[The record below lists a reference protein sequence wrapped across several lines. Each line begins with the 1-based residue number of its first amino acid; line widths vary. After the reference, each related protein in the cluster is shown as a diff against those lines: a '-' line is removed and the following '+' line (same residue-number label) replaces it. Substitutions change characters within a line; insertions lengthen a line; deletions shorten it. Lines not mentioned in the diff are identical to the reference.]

1 MPDQTSSA
9 APAGRAPDRSPDALP
24 PRPRAAGRFG
34 PRTLR
39 ADLGASLVVFLVA
52 VPLSL
57 GIALASGA
65 PIMAGLI
72 AGVVGGVV
80 AGLLGGS
87 PLQVSG
93 PAAGLTVIVAGLVDQ
108 FGWQVTTLITVG
120 AGLLQLG
127 FGLSRLA
134 RFTQAIPPAVVHG
147 MLAGIGITIALAQLH
162 VVLGGS
168 AQTGALDNLRELPAQ
183 LMNLHGGAVGV
194 GLTAIA
200 IMIVWP
206 RLSGPQKSVP
216 GALVAVGA
224 ATALS
229 FALTDVPRVDLPGNL
244 VESIALP
251 VLPDSGLW
259 LRVLGGMLTVALVAS
274 VESLLSAV
282 AVDRMAQDRDGGARA
297 VRTDADRELLGQG
310 AGNAVSGL
318 LGGLPITGVIVRSSA
333 NVRAGAQTRASAVL
347 HGVWIALFGIVLV
360 SAIELIPLAAL
371 SGLLVVVGLQLVKPA
386 DIRTARTHGELPI
399 YVATV
404 LGAVFLNLLEG
415 VAIGLVLAGLLMVR
429 RAARARVRVEEPTG
443 SAPRRVVVEG
453 TLSFLSVP
461 ALSRVLNE
469 VPGGEPV
476 RVDLVVDY
484 LDHTAYDHL
493 ESWTR
498 RHRATGGWV
507 EVSEPAGTRTDRQHG
522 RFATWSQWQSEHAED
537 AHDGPSAPM
546 LAGVRAYHRE
556 TAEHVRPTFSG
567 LAGGQSPSGLLLACA
582 DSRVLPNMITHSGP
596 GDLFTVQNVGNLVH
610 GTGALA
616 AVQYATSVLRVPL
629 VAVCGH
635 SGCGAM
641 KGLLDGVPTDM
652 PDGALGDWL
661 RSGRP
666 SLDAWLAGHPV
677 GRAGAEAGFE
687 QRDCLAMVNVAMQLD
702 KLRELGVDAELMGLF
717 FDIRTAGVLVY
728 DADGRA
734 FRPHDSVGPEV
745 GPEIGPEIGP
755 GVGPQVGSR
764 LPAALRG

>member
-1 MPDQTSSA
+1 MPDQNPGTA
-9 APAGRAPDRSPDALP
+9 LAGPAPDRSPAP
-24 PRPRAAGRFG
+24 APRRPRLD

-39 ADLGASLVVFLVA
+39 ADLGASVVVFLVA

-72 AGVVGGVV
+72 AAVVGGVV

-108 FGWQVTTLITVG
+108 FGWPVTTLITVG
-120 AGLLQLG
+120 AGILQLG

-134 RFTQAIPPAVVHG
+134 RFAQAIPPAVVHG
-147 MLAGIGITIALAQLH
+147 MLAGIGVTIALAQLH

-168 AQTGALDNLRELPAQ
+168 AQTGALENLRELPAR
-183 LMNLHGGAVGV
+183 LVNLHGGAVLV
-194 GLTAIA
+194 GLAA
-200 IMIVWP
+200 VVIMIGWP
-206 RLSGPQKSVP
+206 RLPGPQKSVP
-216 GALVAVGA
+216 GALVAVGV

-229 FALTDVPRVDLPGNL
+229 FALSGVPRVDLPGNL
-244 VESIALP
+244 IESVALP
-251 VLPDSGLW
+251 VLPGSGLW
-259 LRVLGGMLTVALVAS
+259 PAVLGGMLTVALVAS

-282 AVDRMAQDRDGGARA
+282 AVDRMTQDRDGGARA

-333 NVRAGAQTRASAVL
+333 NVRAGARTRASAVL
-347 HGVWIALFGIVLV
+347 HGVWIGLFGIALV
-360 SAIELIPLAAL
+360 AVIELIPLAAL

-386 DIRTARTHGELPI
+386 DIRTARAHGELSL
-399 YVATV
+399 YVVTV
-404 LGAVFLNLLEG
+404 LGVVFLTLLEG
-415 VAIGLVLAGLLMVR
+415 VAVGLLLAGLLMLR
-429 RAARARVRVEEPTG
+429 RAVRARVRVLEPTA
-443 SAPRRVVVEG
+443 STPRRVVVEG

-461 ALSRVLNE
+461 ALSRVLGA
-469 VPGGEPV
+469 VPAGEPV

-498 RHRATGGWV
+498 RHRAGGGRV
-507 EVSEPAGTRTDRQHG
+507 EVSEPTGARRDPRHG
-522 RFATWSQWQSEHAED
+522 RFTTWAQWRSEHAGLAGE
-537 AHDGPSAPM
+537 GPSAPM

-567 LAGGQSPSGLLLACA
+567 LVGGQNPAGLLVTCA

-616 AVQYATSVLRVPL
+616 AVRYATAVLRVPL

-641 KGLLDGVPTDM
+641 QGLLDGVPADL

-666 SLDAWLAGHPV
+666 SVEAWLAGHPA
-677 GRAGAEAGFE
+677 GRAGADAGFAP
-687 QRDCLAMVNVAMQLD
+687 RDCLAMVNVAMQLD
-702 KLRELGVDAELMGLF
+702 KLRELGVDAEPMGLF
-717 FDIRTAGVLVY
+717 FDIRTADVLVY
-728 DADGRA
+728 DAGARA
-734 FRPHDSVGPEV
+734 FRPHDSVD
-745 GPEIGPEIGP
+745 P
-755 GVGPQVGSR
+755 GAGAR

>member
-1 MPDQTSSA
+1 VPDQTSSA
-9 APAGRAPDRSPDALP
+9 ALTGRVPARSPDAPP
-24 PRPRAAGRFG
+24 PRSRFD

-39 ADLGASLVVFLVA
+39 ADFGASLVVFLVA

-93 PAAGLTVIVAGLVDQ
+93 PAAGLTVVVAGLVDQ

-120 AGLLQLG
+120 AGILQLG

-134 RFTQAIPPAVVHG
+134 RFTEAIPPVVVHG
-147 MLAGIGITIALAQLH
+147 MLAGIGVTIALAQLH

-168 AQTGALDNLRELPAQ
+168 AQTAALDNIRELPAQ
-183 LMNLHGGAVGV
+183 LMNLHGGAVLV

-200 IMIVWP
+200 IMVLWP
-206 RLSGPQKSVP
+206 RLPGPQKSLP

-229 FALTDVPRVDLPGNL
+229 IALSDVSRVDLPGNL
-244 VESIALP
+244 VEAVAASSPAALP

-259 LRVLGGMLTVALVAS
+259 LGVLGGMVTVALVAS

-282 AVDRMAQDRDGGARA
+282 AVDRMTQDRDGGARA

-310 AGNAVSGL
+310 TGNAVSGL

-360 SAIELIPLAAL
+360 SVIEMIPLAAL

-386 DIRTARTHGELPI
+386 DIRTARAHGELLL
-399 YVATV
+399 YVVTV
-404 LGAVFLNLLEG
+404 LGVVFLNLLEG
-415 VAIGLVLAGLLMVR
+415 VAIGLLLAGLLMLR
-429 RAARARVRVEEPTG
+429 RAARARVRVQEPTG
-443 SAPRRVVVEG
+443 SAPRRIVVEG

-469 VPGGEPV
+469 VPGGDPV

-507 EVSEPAGTRTDRQHG
+507 EVNEPVGTRADPQHG
-522 RFATWSQWQSEHAED
+522 RFATWSQWSAEHGQE
-537 AHDGPSAPM
+537 GPSAPM

-567 LAGGQSPSGLLLACA
+567 LAAGQSPSGLLLTCA

-596 GDLFTVQNVGNLVH
+596 GDLFTVQNVGNLVS

-641 KGLLDGVPTDM
+641 QGLLDGVPTDM

-661 RSGRP
+661 RCGRP
-666 SLDAWLAGHPV
+666 SLDAWLAGHPT
-677 GRAGAEAGFE
+677 GRAGAEAGFA

-702 KLRELGVDAELMGLF
+702 TLRELGVDAELLGLF
-717 FDIRTAGVLVY
+717 FDIRTADVLVY
-728 DADGRA
+728 DADARA
-734 FRPHDSVGPEV
+734 FRPHDL
-745 GPEIGPEIGP
+745 
-755 GVGPQVGSR
+755 VGSR
-764 LPAALRG
+764 LPAALGG

>member
-1 MPDQTSSA
+1 
-9 APAGRAPDRSPDALP
+9 
-24 PRPRAAGRFG
+24 
-34 PRTLR
+34 
-39 ADLGASLVVFLVA
+39 VVFLVA
-52 VPLSL
+52 IPLSL

-65 PIMAGLI
+65 PIMAGLV

-120 AGLLQLG
+120 AGLLQLL

-147 MLAGIGITIALAQLH
+147 MLAGIGVTIALAQLH

-168 AQTGALDNLRELPAQ
+168 AQTGAPANLRELPAQ
-183 LMNLHGGAVGV
+183 LANLHGGAVVV
-194 GLTAIA
+194 GLTAMA
-200 IMIVWP
+200 IMLVWP
-206 RLSGPQKSVP
+206 RLPGPQKAVP
-216 GALVAVGA
+216 GALVAVVA
-224 ATALS
+224 ATAVS
-229 FALTDVPRVDLPGNL
+229 VALPGVARVDLPGNL
-244 VESIALP
+244 IEAVADSSLVAQP
-251 VLPDSGLW
+251 MLPDSGLW
-259 LRVLGGMLTVALVAS
+259 LGVLGAMLTVALVAS

-297 VRTDADRELLGQG
+297 ARTNADRELLGQG

-333 NVRAGAQTRASAVL
+333 NVRAGARTRAATVL
-347 HGVWIALFGIVLV
+347 HGMWIALFGVVLV
-360 SAIELIPLAAL
+360 SVIEMIPLAAL

-386 DIRTARTHGELPI
+386 DIRTARAHGEQLV
-399 YVATV
+399 YVVTV
-404 LGAVFLNLLEG
+404 LGVVFLTLLEG
-415 VAIGLVLAGLLMVR
+415 VAIGLVLAGLLMLR
-429 RAARARVRVEEPTG
+429 RAARARVRVDEPTG
-443 SAPRRVVVEG
+443 GVPRRVVVEG

-461 ALSRVLNE
+461 ALARVLNA

-484 LDHTAYDHL
+484 LDHTAFDHL

-498 RHRATGGWV
+498 RHRATGASV
-507 EVSEPAGTRTDRQHG
+507 EVSEPAGRPTDPQHG
-522 RFATWSQWQSEHAED
+522 RFATWSQWRSGHPEQQAD
-537 AHDGPSAPM
+537 PSAPL
-546 LAGVRAYHRE
+546 LAGVGAYHRE

-567 LAGGQSPSGLLLACA
+567 LAAGQNPAGLLLACA

-596 GDLFTVQNVGNLVH
+596 GDLFTVQNVGNLVS

-641 KGLLDGVPTDM
+641 QGLLDGVPTDM
-652 PDGALGDWL
+652 PAGALGDWL

-666 SLDAWLAGHPV
+666 SLEAWLAGHPA

-687 QRDCLAMVNVAMQLD
+687 QRDCLAMVNVAVQLD
-702 KLRELGVDAELMGLF
+702 TLRELGVDAELMGLF

-728 DADGRA
+728 DADARA
-734 FRPHDSVGPEV
+734 FRPHDVAA
-745 GPEIGPEIGP
+745 
-755 GVGPQVGSR
+755 SR
-764 LPAALRG
+764 LPAAPRG